1 MLPLAI
7 RTAALVP
14 LLAGGAGALTGAG
27 FLGEPA
33 GPSTD
38 SHLRYLSGLLLG
50 LGILAW
56 WCAADLP
63 RRGQA
68 FTILALLVALGGLA
82 RLAGLAFAGP
92 PPLPHLLAL
101 VMELVITPGLWLWWH
116 LTPVPAIARPNSL
129 RQWLGA
135 G

>member
-7 RTAALVP
+7 RIAALVP
-14 LLAGGAGALTGAG
+14 LLAGGAGALTGTG
-27 FLGEPA
+27 FLGEPS
-33 GPSTD
+33 GPATD

-50 LGILAW
+50 LGVLAW
-56 WCAADLP
+56 WCAVDLP

-82 RLAGLAFAGP
+82 RLAGVVAEGA

-101 VMELVITPGLWLWWH
+101 VMELVVTPGLWLWWRR
-116 LTPVPAIARPNSL
+116 TPSPAPGDSL
-129 RQWLGA
+129 RQWLRA